1 MPRPAATAIQPL
13 PPAHPTTP
21 TTTSP
26 ATSDSW
32 RPACGGFTWRAE
44 SSAPSG
50 RAHAAMKTAGRRG
63 GRGRHSRLVSLAGG
77 ERRLS
82 LHHQPDESTV
92 GVILNMI
99 SSSRIAAEYQEE
111 EAPGAGSAAV
121 PESSQDG
128 LPTRRAVCR
137 GPVQPGRLTATSGM
151 WTLLTLASKALT
163 WHQTNTESAAT
174 ASPVA
179 PKSATETLLNQ
190 SFTLRL
196 LRSTKKLV
204 GKEHEARD
212 RGEQAKRRADE
223 IAAEVH
229 VRKRERVVQLR
240 CHPQEQPEQQDGTY
254 RTLFE
259 TQEDPARERPS
270 NSCERLA
277 ADAADD
283 DEADADRG
291 QRSDK

>member
-1 MPRPAATAIQPL
+1 MQRPAATAIQPL

-50 RAHAAMKTAGRRG
+50 RAHGAMKTAGRRG
-63 GRGRHSRLVSLAGG
+63 GTGRHSRLVSLAGG

-99 SSSRIAAEYQEE
+99 YSSRIAAEYQEE

-137 GPVQPGRLTATSGM
+137 GPSASGSVDRDQRNVDSADAGIEGSDLAPDEHRERRDSEPRGAQERDRDSLEPELHAPPPALNEETCRKGARGPRSGRAGQAPCRRDSCGS
-151 WTLLTLASKALT
+151 ARSKARARS
-163 WHQTNTESAAT
+163 SAAV
-174 ASPVA
+174 P
-179 PKSATETLLNQ
+179 
-190 SFTLRL
+190 
-196 LRSTKKLV
+196 STGAAGAAGWYV
-204 GKEHEARD
+204 PDVVRDAR
-212 RGEQAKRRADE
+212 GSGARAAIE
-223 IAAEVH
+223 
-229 VRKRERVVQLR
+229 
-240 CHPQEQPEQQDGTY
+240 
-254 RTLFE
+254 
-259 TQEDPARERPS
+259 
-270 NSCERLA
+270 
-277 ADAADD
+277 
-283 DEADADRG
+283 
-291 QRSDK
+291 